1 MMVGMTGRDES
12 LSAER
17 LRAGLDSVGGD
28 FKTVV
33 VDTGPSMLLGSLNAV
48 TDGRDEGSC
57 SR

>member
-1 MMVGMTGRDES
+1 MTGRDES